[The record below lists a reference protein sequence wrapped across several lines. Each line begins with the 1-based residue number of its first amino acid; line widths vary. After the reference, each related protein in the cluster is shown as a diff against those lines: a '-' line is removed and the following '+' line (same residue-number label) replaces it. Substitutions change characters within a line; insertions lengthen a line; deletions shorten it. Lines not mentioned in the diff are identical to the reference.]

1 MFVQPTIAAHIINY
15 HRLDLEAEAR
25 QRTLLRRHTQPEPE
39 LVKLKIP
46 ARVPRSWRR
55 RYLWAK

>member
-1 MFVQPTIAAHIINY
+1 MFIQPTLAALIINY
-15 HRLDLEAEAR
+15 HRLEMESQAR
-25 QRTLLRRHTQPEPE
+25 NHHLHHGRYPEVQVVTP
-39 LVKLKIP
+39 KIP